1 MRILRTNKKRKKAG
15 FVIPLPFAVVMVASS
30 LSLGYL
36 GLGVRCEDLGEELK
50 RLEGES
56 RRARERRVCEESR
69 WANMKAPRQI
79 ERMLARHRLVM
90 IWPRQDQIVFVAARE
105 SVRAGVISD
114 RETAVRSRGNRMRT
128 SANER

>member
-15 FVIPLPFAVVMVASS
+15 FVIPLPFALVMVASS

-36 GLGVRCEDLGEELK
+36 GLGVRCEDLGQELK

-56 RRARERRVCEESR
+56 RKARERRVCEESR

-79 ERMLARHRLVM
+79 EKTLIRHRLVM
-90 IWPRQDQIVFVAARE
+90 IWPRQDQIVFVATSGPSPGDA
-105 SVRAGVISD
+105 VQD
-114 RETAVRSRGNRMRT
+114 RGIAATPRGNSMRT
-128 SANER
+128 AADE